1 MRLFRNRNQ
10 KAVNPR
16 QEKLAAG
23 IAGKIISWQRKTA
36 DHLNGQA
43 AGLSPKGIL
52 LLLILFCVLF
62 AAVNLY
68 LLIHSI

>member
-10 KAVNPR
+10 KAVNPK
-16 QEKLAAG
+16 QEELAAG
-23 IAGKIISWQRKTA
+23 IASKIISWQRKTA
-36 DHLNGQA
+36 DHLNAKTAQ
-43 AGLSPKGIL
+43 LSPKLRL

-68 LLIHSI
+68 LLIQSF